1 MLKFNK
7 LTLEPQWIDTNIC
20 FCGGGSDDSN
30 EAGSDTVDRSNPRE
44 MAAREAKAARSGT
57 VTSGGEDSGLPVS
70 TVTSNVY
77 DGAGNV
83 VGKSAVTSGT
93 DFEQAMAQE
102 SFRLNDSRASAKPS
116 NFEAARMEGL
126 MNSEQMALER
136 AARAGKL
143 KGGGAGGLRS
153 FNQAEEL
160 ALANAGV
167 VLTPEYLADIK
178 YQDPFYD
185 NMETDPEKI
194 SDLAYGEVARQGQ
207 GDFRTSRGLDEAAAL
222 TANIS
227 PNFFATPLAGS
238 KAMPQYSAGLLNTGL
253 GIQDYKDYN
262 IGKGA
267 VMGRTNTA
275 ARYFDNPYG
284 DSFTKNV
291 PLADAGISSLA
302 PSTAEEKSLV
312 DTLLGNIEPGSIK
325 ADPNYDYQAPKEDFY
340 ADAYQGMYGQT
351 APGTNFYS
359 IGSALGNSTIPT
371 LGRAIFGG
379 EAPRSG
385 ADEAAFQAGQMFNLA
400 SRGMTREQESD
411 LYSGKT
417 DMFDAETGKF
427 SDVPVGTRGGTLDT
441 NFLGL
446 PVYSGMP
453 DPYYKGGPFENLVNP
468 SQEMQGGASDGMSS
482 AVNPPLMGPIQR
494 PPIPGQPPADGGDFN
509 DYGRLSDGRYVI
521 PTEYAYNQ
529 NPAILPNPFLRTGQ
543 GLGSLFYRNV

>member
-1 MLKFNK
+1 MLKFDK
-7 LTLEPQWIDTNIC
+7 LTLEPQWIDTNLC
-20 FCGGGSDDSN
+20 FCGGGSDDG
-30 EAGSDTVDRSNPRE
+30 AGSDTVDRSNPNE
-44 MAAREAKAARSGT
+44 MAAREAAAARSGT
-57 VTSGGEDSGLPVS
+57 VTSGDGS
-70 TVTSNVY
+70 TVTSTNS
-77 DGAGNV
+77 DGS
-83 VGKSAVTSGT
+83 KSAVTSGS

-102 SFRLNDSRASAKPS
+102 SFRQNDPRASAEPS
-116 NFEAARMEGL
+116 NFQAARMEGL

-143 KGGGAGGLRS
+143 ASAPAAPVAAAPVAAPQQLQGPPRSVVARDGLTFQQQLDYPGTAFDVVGPARQYMGS
-153 FNQAEEL
+153 GVTPEMVKADLSQDVQDLYGRQA
-160 ALANAGV
+160 ALAN
-167 VLTPEYLADIK
+167 T
-178 YQDPFYD
+178 
-185 NMETDPEKI
+185 
-194 SDLAYGEVARQGQ
+194 
-207 GDFRTSRGLDEAAAL
+207 
-222 TANIS
+222 
-227 PNFFATPLAGS
+227 
-238 KAMPQYSAGLLNTGL
+238 
-253 GIQDYKDYN
+253 
-262 IGKGA
+262 
-267 VMGRTNTA
+267 
-275 ARYFDNPYG
+275 
-284 DSFTKNV
+284 
-291 PLADAGISSLA
+291 GISSLA
-302 PSTAEEKSLV
+302 PSTSEEKSLV

-340 ADAYQGMYGQT
+340 ADAYQDMYGQT

-359 IGSALGNSTIPT
+359 IGSAIGNSTIPT

-482 AVNPPLMGPIQR
+482 AVNPPLMGPIRR
-494 PPIPGQPPADGGDFN
+494 PPIPGQPPADGGDFK

>member
-20 FCGGGSDDSN
+20 FCGGGSDDG
-30 EAGSDTVDRSNPRE
+30 AGSDTVDRSNPNE

-57 VTSGGEDSGLPVS
+57 VTSGGGDSGLPVS
-70 TVTSNVY
+70 TVTSINA
-77 DGAGNV
+77 DGSR
-83 VGKSAVTSGT
+83 SAVTSGS

-102 SFRLNDSRASAKPS
+102 SFRLNDSRAMDKPS
-116 NFEAARMEGL
+116 NFQAARMEGL

-143 KGGGAGGLRS
+143 AS
-153 FNQAEEL
+153 AT
-160 ALANAGV
+160 AAPV
-167 VLTPEYLADIK
+167 
-178 YQDPFYD
+178 
-185 NMETDPEKI
+185 
-194 SDLAYGEVARQGQ
+194 
-207 GDFRTSRGLDEAAAL
+207 AAAPVAAPIPAVQSIPMEVSRSQMSSARFPNSLSPDISSVTAFGPTGAPFSVPINQTPINQTSLNRAQQLAAKQSAFGKDATL
-222 TANIS
+222 TA
-227 PNFFATPLAGS
+227 ADPLA
-238 KAMPQYSAGLLNTGL
+238 AY
-253 GIQDYKDYN
+253 
-262 IGKGA
+262 
-267 VMGRTNTA
+267 
-275 ARYFDNPYG
+275 
-284 DSFTKNV
+284 
-291 PLADAGISSLA
+291 GISSLA

-340 ADAYQGMYGQT
+340 ADVYQDMYGQT
-351 APGTNFYS
+351 APGTNLYS

-379 EAPRSG
+379 ESPRSG

-482 AVNPPLMGPIQR
+482 VIIPPPTGDPN
-494 PPIPGQPPADGGDFN
+494 QPPADVRDLAIYDDF
-509 DYGRLSDGRYVI
+509 GRPSSGQYVV

>member
-1 MLKFNK
+1 MLKFDK

-20 FCGGGSDDSN
+20 FCGGGSDDG
-30 EAGSDTVDRSNPRE
+30 AGSDTVDRSNPNE
-44 MAAREAKAARSGT
+44 MAAREAAAARSGT
-57 VTSGGEDSGLPVS
+57 VTSGDGS
-70 TVTSNVY
+70 TVTSINA
-77 DGAGNV
+77 DGSR
-83 VGKSAVTSGT
+83 SAVTSGS

-102 SFRLNDSRASAKPS
+102 SFRQNDPRASAKPS

-143 KGGGAGGLRS
+143 ASATAAPVAAAPQQLQGPPRSVVARDGLTFQQQLDYPGTAFDVVGPARQYMGS
-153 FNQAEEL
+153 GVTPEMVKADLSQDVQDLYGRQA
-160 ALANAGV
+160 ALAN
-167 VLTPEYLADIK
+167 T
-178 YQDPFYD
+178 
-185 NMETDPEKI
+185 
-194 SDLAYGEVARQGQ
+194 
-207 GDFRTSRGLDEAAAL
+207 
-222 TANIS
+222 
-227 PNFFATPLAGS
+227 
-238 KAMPQYSAGLLNTGL
+238 
-253 GIQDYKDYN
+253 
-262 IGKGA
+262 
-267 VMGRTNTA
+267 
-275 ARYFDNPYG
+275 
-284 DSFTKNV
+284 
-291 PLADAGISSLA
+291 GISSLA

-312 DTLLGNIEPGSIK
+312 DTLLGNIEPGSLK

-340 ADAYQGMYGQT
+340 ADAYQDMYGQT

-359 IGSALGNSTIPT
+359 IGSAIGNSTIPT

-400 SRGMTREQESD
+400 SRGMTKEQESD

-446 PVYSGMP
+446 PVYSGMY

-482 AVNPPLMGPIQR
+482 AVNPPLMDVIQR

-529 NPAILPNPFLRTGQ
+529 NPTILPNPFLRTGQ

>member
-20 FCGGGSDDSN
+20 FCGGGSDDG
-30 EAGSDTVDRSNPRE
+30 AGSDTVDRSNPSE
-44 MAAREAKAARSGT
+44 MAAREAAAARSGT
-57 VTSGGEDSGLPVS
+57 VTSGGGDSGQPVS
-70 TVTSNVY
+70 TVTSINA
-77 DGAGNV
+77 DGSR
-83 VGKSAVTSGT
+83 SAVTSGS

-102 SFRLNDSRASAKPS
+102 SFTQNDPRAMGKTS
-116 NFEAARMEGL
+116 NFQAARMEGL

-178 YQDPFYD
+178 YQDPFYS
-185 NMETDPEKI
+185 NMQTDPNKI
-194 SDLAYGEVARQGQ
+194 SDLAVGEVLRQGD
-207 GDFRTSRGLDEAAAL
+207 GDFRVSRGLSEEDSLMAKI
-222 TANIS
+222 NPDS
-227 PNFFATPLAGS
+227 FVTPYNSDSFGGPTDIYGRSLSGYGL
-238 KAMPQYSAGLLNTGL
+238 KGKFENRVPQT
-253 GIQDYKDYN
+253 
-262 IGKGA
+262 
-267 VMGRTNTA
+267 
-275 ARYFDNPYG
+275 NPYG

-291 PLADAGISSLA
+291 PLANTGISSLA

-312 DTLLGNIEPGSIK
+312 DTLLGNIEPGSLK

-340 ADAYQGMYGQT
+340 ADAYQDMYGQT

-359 IGSALGNSTIPT
+359 IGSAIGNSTIPT

-441 NFLGL
+441 SFLGP
-446 PVYSGMP
+446 PVYSGMY

-468 SQEMQGGASDGMSS
+468 SQEMQGGAGDDMSS

-529 NPAILPNPFLRTGQ
+529 NPTILPNPFLRTGQ

>member
-1 MLKFNK
+1 MLKFDK

-20 FCGGGSDDSN
+20 FCGGGSDDG
-30 EAGSDTVDRSNPRE
+30 AGSDTVDRSNPNE
-44 MAAREAKAARSGT
+44 MAAREAAAARSGT
-57 VTSGGEDSGLPVS
+57 VTSGDGS
-70 TVTSNVY
+70 TVTSINA
-77 DGAGNV
+77 DGSR
-83 VGKSAVTSGT
+83 SAVTSGS
-93 DFEQAMAQE
+93 DFERAMAQE
-102 SFRLNDSRASAKPS
+102 SFRQNDPRASAEPS
-116 NFEAARMEGL
+116 NFQAARMEGL

-143 KGGGAGGLRS
+143 ASAPAAPVAAPQPQGPPSYSEIQRVKAGPGRSGVTAALDYPGVYRDTLATGVIPRDQSQVLVSDLTADPSGTQRFGGNYLPDLA
-153 FNQAEEL
+153 
-160 ALANAGV
+160 ALAN
-167 VLTPEYLADIK
+167 T
-178 YQDPFYD
+178 
-185 NMETDPEKI
+185 
-194 SDLAYGEVARQGQ
+194 
-207 GDFRTSRGLDEAAAL
+207 
-222 TANIS
+222 
-227 PNFFATPLAGS
+227 
-238 KAMPQYSAGLLNTGL
+238 
-253 GIQDYKDYN
+253 
-262 IGKGA
+262 
-267 VMGRTNTA
+267 
-275 ARYFDNPYG
+275 
-284 DSFTKNV
+284 
-291 PLADAGISSLA
+291 GISSLA
-302 PSTAEEKSLV
+302 PSTSEEKSLV

-340 ADAYQGMYGQT
+340 ADAYQDMYGQT

-359 IGSALGNSTIPT
+359 IGSAIGNSTIPT

-468 SQEMQGGASDGMSS
+468 SQDMQGGASDGMSS